1 MIHKKEIK
9 FFDDNGYLF
18 IDKFIKK
25 NIITGIKS
33 EISKTLKKIG
43 KDSKNFEVL
52 YEDDG
57 SIRLVRNIHDNIEFF
72 KNLVVSSSLIEIA
85 KSLLKSD
92 VYVLNSKLNIKSAF
106 TGGHFDWHQDYS
118 YWADQYSKPD
128 IISMSIFVD
137 DIFPHSAPIMVIP
150 RSHKRG
156 LIKVPHRDKM
166 SVEEKR
172 SYPKIRRDNLPHS
185 LPNEIIMEEANKN
198 KIIDGVGSTG
208 SVFIFHS
215 NTFHASNINLSPF
228 DRSTIL
234 IRYNSTNYT

>member
-106 TGGHFDWHQDYS
+106 TGGHFDWHQDYG
-118 YWADQYSKPD
+118 YWYNNGCL
-128 IISMSIFVD
+128 
-137 DIFPHSAPIMVIP
+137 FPHLASCMIAVDQATVANGCLQVLKGSHLMGRIEHERVGDQTGASLERVEVARQRLELVHCELEAGSAVFFHCNLLHRSDQNKSEKP
-150 RSHKRG
+150 RW
-156 LIKVPHRDKM
+156 
-166 SVEEKR
+166 
-172 SYPKIRRDNLPHS
+172 
-185 LPNEIIMEEANKN
+185 A
-198 KIIDGVGSTG
+198 
-208 SVFIFHS
+208 FICCC
-215 NTFHASNINLSPF
+215 
-228 DRSTIL
+228 
-234 IRYNSTNYT
+234 NYFCLLF

>member
-1 MIHKKEIK
+1 MIHKKEIQ

-25 NIITGIKS
+25 NIITGIKI
-33 EISKTLKKIG
+33 EISKTLKKIE
-43 KDSKNFEVL
+43 KDSKDFDVL

-57 SIRLVRNIHDNIEFF
+57 SIRLVRNIHDNIDFF
-72 KNLVVSSSLIEIA
+72 KKLVVSSSLIEIA

-92 VYVLNSKLNIKSAF
+92 VYVLNSKLNVKSAF

-128 IISMSIFVD
+128 MISMSIFVD
-137 DIFPHSAPIMVIP
+137 DISPHNAPIMVIP
-150 RSHKRG
+150 GSHKRG

-166 SVEEKR
+166 SVEEKK
-172 SYPKIRRDNLPHS
+172 SYPKLRRNNLSYS

-198 KIIDGVGSTG
+198 KIIEGVGSTG

-215 NTFHASNINLSPF
+215 NTFHASSINLSPF

-234 IRYNSTNYT
+234 IRYNSINNA

>member
-72 KNLVVSSSLIEIA
+72 N
-85 KSLLKSD
+85 
-92 VYVLNSKLNIKSAF
+92 
-106 TGGHFDWHQDYS
+106 THF
-118 YWADQYSKPD
+118 
-128 IISMSIFVD
+128 ITVRNF
-137 DIFPHSAPIMVIP
+137 
-150 RSHKRG
+150 
-156 LIKVPHRDKM
+156 
-166 SVEEKR
+166 
-172 SYPKIRRDNLPHS
+172 N
-185 LPNEIIMEEANKN
+185 
-198 KIIDGVGSTG
+198 
-208 SVFIFHS
+208 
-215 NTFHASNINLSPF
+215 
-228 DRSTIL
+228 
-234 IRYNSTNYT
+234 